1 MDIVGLIW
9 LEEIIE
15 KLARKH
21 HVEIQEVRETLANSP
36 SFRLVERGQRPGEN
50 VYSAS
55 GQSDSGRYL
64 IIFFIYK
71 NDKRA
76 LIVSARDMTAAER
89 RRYGRK

>member
-1 MDIVGLIW
+1 LDIVGLIW

-21 HVEIQEVRETLANSP
+21 HVEPLEVRETLANSP
-36 SFRLVERGQRPGEN
+36 SFRFIEQGHRPGEN

-64 IIFFIYK
+64 IIFFVYK
-71 NDKRA
+71 SDKRA
-76 LIVSARDMTAAER
+76 LILSARDMTASER